1 MKSMKFKVYLARKPE
16 IMDLRRLVS
25 KTRQPRAKWFPL
37 LLNSSKEGLLS
48 SQRSVWLSP
57 LRCDED
63 PVLLLNRTCEDLM
76 C

>member
-37 LLNSSKEGLLS
+37 LLNSSKEGLL
-48 SQRSVWLSP
+48 
-57 LRCDED
+57 
-63 PVLLLNRTCEDLM
+63 
-76 C
+76 